1 MLQNKVIEAPVVLF
15 IYKRPGHTLKI
26 IEKINQVKINK
37 VYIIADGCKNETD
50 RRDVEETRKQVT
62 KIKTEVEKIFFEK
75 NVGIRKNAEIGLK
88 KVFYF
93 EKKAIFLE
101 DDTVPDI
108 SFFEFC
114 DELLN
119 KYSEKKEISMICGSN
134 FKTQITEKETNDYFF
149 SRYPFFWGWASWKDR
164 WEHLFDNQMKKWH
177 EYKSSKNFSNKFT
190 NKREFNYW
198 KERFDFH
205 KNNLNLG
212 SWDYPFFLN
221 HFYYEKKSIVPKK
234 NLIMNIGYDNP
245 TSQNPKKTAKL
256 KTFSLDFPLNHP
268 LKFENN
274 NNYDNFCSLGLFS
287 KQKLFKRIKNKLN
300 KIIKIFLK
308 K

>member
-1 MLQNKVIEAPVVLF
+1 MSQNKTIQAPVVLF
-15 IYKRPGHTLKI
+15 VYKRPDHTLKI
-26 IEKINQVKINK
+26 IEKINQVNIKK
-37 VYIIADGCKNETD
+37 VYIIADGSKNNND
-50 RRDVEETRKQVT
+50 KSAVEKTRNL
-62 KIKTEVEKIFFEK
+62 IKNINSNIEKIFFNK
-75 NVGIRKNAEIGLK
+75 NIGLRKNAEIGLGE
-88 KVFYF
+88 VFKY
-93 EKKAIFLE
+93 EEKAIILE

-114 DELLN
+114 DTLLN
-119 KYSEKKEISMICGSN
+119 KYISVKEISMISGSN
-134 FKTQITEKETNDYFF
+134 FKSKLTENQKDDYFF
-149 SRYPFFWGWASWKDR
+149 SRYPCFWGWASWKDR
-164 WEHLFDNQMKKWH
+164 WEHLFDNEMKKWH

-212 SWDYPFFLN
+212 TWDYPFLLN

-234 NLIMNIGYDNP
+234 NLIKNIGYDNP
-245 TSQNPKKTAKL
+245 TSENPKKTAKL
-256 KTFSLDFPLNHP
+256 KTFSLNFPLNHP

-274 NNYDNFCSLGLFS
+274 SYYDDFCSLGLFS
-287 KQKLFKRIKNKLN
+287 KQKLLKRIKNKLI
-300 KIIKIFLK
+300 KIFNIFLK